1 MQSSANPPV
10 SPFCAKG
17 EFSPLVSA
25 PSLRKKGRGD
35 FPTERRGNNAANFW
49 ERTLLALSRF
59 IAARM
64 TRASKPRLS
73 LPRICGAAL
82 IALLLLGTSG
92 RATMNWACAERLEDC
107 KSVFIVH
114 DAWHAAIV
122 LAKKDIS
129 PDGVP
134 ELADLPQARFIEFSW
149 GDKDYFPNPNAGV
162 FAALRAAFWSSG
174 SVLHVVGVTTDVKDF
189 YPTSEIV
196 ELKLSVPAFARLQDF
211 IAQTFSRP
219 KAGNARP
226 SAGLFPY
233 SRFYPATR
241 KFSLLKTC
249 NTWVAEALES
259 AGLPIVPSS
268 VITAGQLAEQ
278 IDKATKPR

>member
-1 MQSSANPPV
+1 
-10 SPFCAKG
+10 
-17 EFSPLVSA
+17 
-25 PSLRKKGRGD
+25 
-35 FPTERRGNNAANFW
+35 
-49 ERTLLALSRF
+49 
-59 IAARM
+59 M
-64 TRASKPRLS
+64 THASKPRLS
-73 LPRICGAAL
+73 LSRICGAAL
-82 IALLLLGTSG
+82 IALLWLGASG
-92 RATMNWACAERLEDC
+92 RATAADWECLGRQEDC
-107 KSVFIVH
+107 KPVFIVH
-114 DAWHAAIV
+114 DAWHGAIV

-134 ELADLPQARFIEFSW
+134 ELADFPRARFIEFSW

-174 SVLHVVGVTTDVKDF
+174 SVLHVVGVTAGVKDF
-189 YPTSEIV
+189 YPTAEIV
-196 ELKLSVPAFARLQDF
+196 ELKLSAPAFARLQDF
-211 IAQTFSRP
+211 VAQTFSRP
-219 KAGNARP
+219 NAGSAQP

-259 AGLPIVPSS
+259 AGLPIVPNR

-278 IDKATKPR
+278 IDKASRPR

>member
-1 MQSSANPPV
+1 M
-10 SPFCAKG
+10 
-17 EFSPLVSA
+17 
-25 PSLRKKGRGD
+25 
-35 FPTERRGNNAANFW
+35 
-49 ERTLLALSRF
+49 ALSRLS
-59 IAARM
+59 AARM

-73 LPRICGAAL
+73 LSRICGAAL
-82 IALLLLGTSG
+82 IGLLLLAASG
-92 RATMNWACAERLEDC
+92 RATVNWACPDRQENC

-114 DAWHAAIV
+114 DAWHAVIV
-122 LAKKDIS
+122 LAKNDIS
-129 PDGVP
+129 PDAVP
-134 ELADLPQARFIEFSW
+134 ELVDFPQARFVEFSW
-149 GDKDYFPNPNAGV
+149 GDKDYFPNPNSGV

-174 SVLHVVGVTTDVKDF
+174 SVLHVVGVTADVKDF

-196 ELKLSVPAFARLQDF
+196 ELKLSAPAFARLEDF

-219 KAGNARP
+219 KAGSAQP

-233 SRFYPATR
+233 SRFYLATR

-259 AGLPIVPSS
+259 AGLPIAPSS

-278 IDKATKPR
+278 IGKLVKPR